1 MPEVMVITGTSRGIG
16 RYLVGY
22 YAEKGY
28 QVIGCSRSDV
38 ESAPKE
44 YVHYCLDV
52 SDEVAVTDMIR
63 DVDNRYGSIDALI
76 NNAGIASMN
85 HTLLTPLSTVRDV
98 FSTNVFGA
106 FLFARETAKV
116 MMKRNFGRIVNF
128 ATVATPL
135 KLEGEAAYAASKAA
149 VGSYTQIL
157 ARELAAYNITVNAV
171 GPTPVPT
178 DLIKNVPGEKIQ
190 ALIDAQTIKRM
201 GEYRDISNVI
211 DFFISRA
218 SDFVTGQIVYLGG
231 IS

>member
-1 MPEVMVITGTSRGIG
+1 MPETMVITGTSRGIG
-16 RYLVGY
+16 RYLVEY
-22 YAEKGY
+22 YTEKGY
-28 QVIGCSRSDV
+28 RVTGCSRSEA
-38 ESAPKE
+38 ESAPKG

-52 SDEVAVTDMIR
+52 SDEPAVTDMIR
-63 DVDNRYGSIDALI
+63 DISKRYGAIAVLI

-85 HTLLTPLSTVRDV
+85 HSLLTPLSTVRDV
-98 FSTNVFGA
+98 FTTNVFGA
-106 FLFARETAKV
+106 FLFARETAKA
-116 MMKRNFGRIVNF
+116 MMKRNYGRIINF

-149 VGSYTQIL
+149 VESYTRIL
-157 ARELAAYNITVNAV
+157 ARELATFNITVNAV

-178 DLIKNVPGEKIQ
+178 DLIKNVPEEKIE

-201 GEYRDISNVI
+201 GEFRDISNVI
-211 DFFISRA
+211 DFFISPA